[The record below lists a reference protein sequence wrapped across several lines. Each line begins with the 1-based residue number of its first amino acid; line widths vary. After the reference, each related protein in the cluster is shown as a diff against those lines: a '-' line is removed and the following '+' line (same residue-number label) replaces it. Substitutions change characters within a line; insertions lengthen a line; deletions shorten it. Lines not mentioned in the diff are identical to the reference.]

1 MITTKQY
8 NEAMK
13 VLKEGRAQRDTII
26 GTAKQKQHENG
37 TKYQD
42 LMRELEKQKYAIE
55 QEIQTK
61 EDADLKALETQMEG
75 SLKIQ
80 KEFKT
85 MMELFKVIENGT
97 ENNFKVPEVY
107 FYNYGNR
114 VYYKP
119 MSYIFSDPYKSI
131 GVYIVPNKKPKNKFS
146 LILVGNTIFHEEVL
160 RSVSNTLAYELHNYG
175 LSVNTSGANVVML
188 IKDASTE
195 KVLLD
200 YSNSIQFDKFVAN
213 LSNKF
218 NTLEEMY
225 EQAKKLYQEKE
236 WQIEYMK
243 HLKHYYQE
251 QYCNGV
257 STPEYK
263 EVIKKLNALLK
274 D

>member
-13 VLKEGRAQRDTII
+13 VLKEGRAQRDII
-26 GTAKQKQHENG
+26 TDTAKQKQHENG

-42 LMRELEKQKYAIE
+42 LIRELEKQKYAIE

-107 FYNYGNR
+107 FYNYDNKVSCR
-114 VYYKP
+114 PLY
-119 MSYIFSDPYKSI
+119 YIFADPYKSI
-131 GVYIVPNKKPKNKFS
+131 GVYIVPNKKPKNKLS

-175 LSVNTSGANVVML
+175 LSVNTNGANVVMV

-195 KVLLD
+195 KALND
-200 YSNSIQFDKFVAN
+200 YSNSKQFNN
-213 LSNKF
+213 LVTNFSNQLK
-218 NTLEEMY
+218 TLEEMY

-243 HLKHYYQE
+243 HLKHYYEE
-251 QYCNGV
+251 QYCNGINK
-257 STPEYK
+257 PEYK